1 MATNHDIS
9 DVIAETL
16 DVLKRGGLILYPTD
30 TVWGIGCDAT
40 NETAVQKVFA
50 LKRRAEAKSLVLL
63 ASDLDMV
70 ARYIRKIPS
79 IAVDLVSV
87 NDAPMT
93 IVYPG
98 AVIQRVAGEGTAPE
112 GRATRVCTPTNLR
125 SPGTPTEAGG
135 PSPDGGVSPKGE
147 LPKGQCPSPAGFG
160 LAPSVVAAD
169 GSVGIR
175 IPWIGSTISASGSRD
190 SGTGSSRSSRSLRA
204 DRSRTAAEAGDER
217 PVSAGAVFCNR
228 LIYRL
233 RRPLVSTSANISG
246 EPAPASFAEISPEIL
261 AGVDYVVPAA
271 VSGLALHG
279 LSRAVAGQRSDAP
292 PPASRAAT
300 SATSARQR
308 PAAPAP
314 SSRQAHS
321 AAVSFD
327 DSATGRPSQIL
338 KLGLDGEV
346 EIIRP

>member
-147 LPKGQCPSPAGFG
+147 LPKGVLPPPSGFLYMNPGAAGLQGWQVVRTALRFKLGPAPEASAAPVSASPAGSST
-160 LAPSVVAAD
+160 PSPVVD
-169 GSVGIR
+169 R
-175 IPWIGSTISASGSRD
+175 ISELEVFNLP
-190 SGTGSSRSSRSLRA
+190 RS
-204 DRSRTAAEAGDER
+204 
-217 PVSAGAVFCNR
+217 
-228 LIYRL
+228 
-233 RRPLVSTSANISG
+233 
-246 EPAPASFAEISPEIL
+246 
-261 AGVDYVVPAA
+261 
-271 VSGLALHG
+271 
-279 LSRAVAGQRSDAP
+279 
-292 PPASRAAT
+292 
-300 SATSARQR
+300 
-308 PAAPAP
+308 
-314 SSRQAHS
+314 
-321 AAVSFD
+321 
-327 DSATGRPSQIL
+327 
-338 KLGLDGEV
+338 
-346 EIIRP
+346 

>member
-1 MATNHDIS
+1 MPDLNTVIS
-9 DVIAETL
+9 EAL

-40 NETAVQKVFA
+40 NEEAVQRVFA

-63 ASDLDMV
+63 ACDLDMV

-98 AVIQRVAGEGTAPE
+98 AVVAGT
-112 GRATRVCTPTNLR
+112 
-125 SPGTPTEAGG
+125 S
-135 PSPDGGVSPKGE
+135 SS
-147 LPKGQCPSPAGFG
+147 FG

-175 IPWIGSTISASGSRD
+175 IPRAGSTGVD
-190 SGTGSSRSSRSLRA
+190 SKG
-204 DRSRTAAEAGDER
+204 DDWDER
-217 PVSAGAVFCNR
+217 PGSAGAVFCNR

-246 EPAPASFAEISPEIL
+246 EPAPASFPEISPEIR
-261 AGVDYVVPAA
+261 AGVDYVVPAS
-271 VSGLALHG
+271 VSGLAL
-279 LSRAVAGQRSDAP
+279 
-292 PPASRAAT
+292 PASGRT
-300 SATSARQR
+300 
-308 PAAPAP
+308 AP
-314 SSRQAHS
+314 SS
-321 AAVSFD
+321 AAVRFD
-327 DSATGRPSQIL
+327 DSASGRPSQIL

>member
-1 MATNHDIS
+1 MVDNKM
-9 DVIAETL
+9 IAKHGLNVAGQKHGLDEVVAEAL

-40 NETAVQKVFA
+40 NETAVQRVFA

-63 ASDLDMV
+63 ACDLDMV
-70 ARYIRKIPS
+70 ARYVRKIPS

-98 AVIQRVAGEGTAPE
+98 AVVAGASAQ
-112 GRATRVCTPTNLR
+112 RASGQTPAS
-125 SPGTPTEAGG
+125 SP
-135 PSPDGGVSPKGE
+135 
-147 LPKGQCPSPAGFG
+147 FG

-175 IPWIGSTISASGSRD
+175 IPRAGATGVD
-190 SGTGSSRSSRSLRA
+190 SKG
-204 DRSRTAAEAGDER
+204 DDWDER

-246 EPAPASFAEISPEIL
+246 EPAPASFPEISPEIR
-261 AGVDYVVPAA
+261 AGVDYIVPAS
-271 VSGLALHG
+271 VSGLALPG
-279 LSRAVAGQRSDAP
+279 LSRSGSP
-292 PPASRAAT
+292 SPASRSGSGQAPSAAT
-300 SATSARQR
+300 VR
-308 PAAPAP
+308 
-314 SSRQAHS
+314 
-321 AAVSFD
+321 FD

>member
-1 MATNHDIS
+1 MIAKHGLNVAGQKHGLDE
-9 DVIAETL
+9 VIAEAL
-16 DVLKRGGLILYPTD
+16 EVLKRGGLILYPTD

-40 NETAVQKVFA
+40 NEAAVQRVFA

-63 ASDLDMV
+63 ACDLDMV

-98 AVIQRVAGEGTAPE
+98 AVVQRVAGEGTAPE
-112 GRATRVCTPTNLR
+112 GRATL
-125 SPGTPTEAGG
+125 S
-135 PSPDGGVSPKGE
+135 
-147 LPKGQCPSPAGFG
+147 SPAGFG

-175 IPWIGSTISASGSRD
+175 IPRAGATGVD
-190 SGTGSSRSSRSLRA
+190 SKG
-204 DRSRTAAEAGDER
+204 DDWDER

-246 EPAPASFAEISPEIL
+246 EPAPASFPEISPEIR
-261 AGVDYVVPAA
+261 AGVDYIVPAS

-279 LSRAVAGQRSDAP
+279 ATPALSGSDRRASGR
-292 PPASRAAT
+292 T
-300 SATSARQR
+300 
-308 PAAPAP
+308 AP
-314 SSRQAHS
+314 SS
-321 AAVSFD
+321 AAVRFD
-327 DSATGRPSQIL
+327 DSASGRPSQIL

>member
-1 MATNHDIS
+1 MITKNDINE
-9 DVIAETL
+9 VVAEAL

-40 NETAVQKVFA
+40 NEAAVQRVFA

-63 ASDLDMV
+63 ACDLDMV

-98 AVIQRVAGEGTAPE
+98 AVVQRVAGEGTAPE
-112 GRATRVCTPTNLR
+112 GRATL
-125 SPGTPTEAGG
+125 S
-135 PSPDGGVSPKGE
+135 
-147 LPKGQCPSPAGFG
+147 SPAGFG

-175 IPWIGSTISASGSRD
+175 IPRAGSTGVD
-190 SGTGSSRSSRSLRA
+190 SKG
-204 DRSRTAAEAGDER
+204 DDWDER

-246 EPAPASFAEISPEIL
+246 EPAPASFPEISPEIR
-261 AGVDYVVPAA
+261 AGVDYIVPAT
-271 VSGLALHG
+271 VSGLALPG
-279 LSRAVAGQRSDAP
+279 LSRSGSP
-292 PPASRAAT
+292 FPASRSGLALPGLSRSGSPVPASRSGLALPGLSRSGAPSPASRSGSGQAPSAAT
-300 SATSARQR
+300 VR
-308 PAAPAP
+308 
-314 SSRQAHS
+314 
-321 AAVSFD
+321 FD
-327 DSATGRPSQIL
+327 DSASGRPSQIL

>member
-1 MATNHDIS
+1 MAESTPLKSLDA
-9 DVIAETL
+9 VIAEAI

-40 NETAVQKVFA
+40 NEEAVQKVFA
-50 LKRRAEAKSLVLL
+50 LKRRSEAKSLVLL
-63 ASDLDMV
+63 ACDLDMV

-79 IAVDLVSV
+79 IAVDLVEV

-98 AVIQRVAGEGTAPE
+98 AIVAGASGA
-112 GRATRVCTPTNLR
+112 AA
-125 SPGTPTEAGG
+125 S
-135 PSPDGGVSPKGE
+135 
-147 LPKGQCPSPAGFG
+147 G
-160 LAPSVVAAD
+160 LAPGTVAAD

-175 IPWIGSTISASGSRD
+175 ITRAAASRED
-190 SGTGSSRSSRSLRA
+190 
-204 DRSRTAAEAGDER
+204 DR
-217 PVSAGAVFCNR
+217 PVSSGAVFCSR

-246 EPAPASFAEISPEIL
+246 EAAPSDFAAISPEIR

-271 VSGLALHG
+271 
-279 LSRAVAGQRSDAP
+279 LSSFGR
-292 PPASRAAT
+292 
-300 SATSARQR
+300 
-308 PAAPAP
+308 
-314 SSRQAHS
+314 
-321 AAVSFD
+321 FD

>member
-1 MATNHDIS
+1 M
-9 DVIAETL
+9 IAKHGLNVAGQKHGLDEVVAEAL

-40 NETAVQKVFA
+40 NEAAVQRVFA

-63 ASDLDMV
+63 ACDLDMV

-98 AVIQRVAGEGTAPE
+98 AVVQRAAGEGTAPE
-112 GRATRVCTPTNLR
+112 GRATL
-125 SPGTPTEAGG
+125 S
-135 PSPDGGVSPKGE
+135 
-147 LPKGQCPSPAGFG
+147 SPAAFG

-175 IPWIGSTISASGSRD
+175 IPRAGSTGVD
-190 SGTGSSRSSRSLRA
+190 SKG
-204 DRSRTAAEAGDER
+204 DDWDER

-246 EPAPASFAEISPEIL
+246 EPAPASFPEISPEIR
-261 AGVDYVVPAA
+261 AGVDYIVPAS
-271 VSGLALHG
+271 VSGLALPG
-279 LSRAVAGQRSDAP
+279 ATPALSGSDRRASGR
-292 PPASRAAT
+292 T
-300 SATSARQR
+300 
-308 PAAPAP
+308 AP
-314 SSRQAHS
+314 SS
-321 AAVSFD
+321 AAVRFD
-327 DSATGRPSQIL
+327 DSASGRPSQIL

>member
-1 MATNHDIS
+1 MKDLDT
-9 DVIAETL
+9 VIAEAL

-40 NETAVQKVFA
+40 NEAAVQKVFA

-63 ASDLDMV
+63 ACDLDMV
-70 ARYIRKIPS
+70 ARYVKKIPP
-79 IAVDLVSV
+79 IAVDLVEV

-98 AVIQRVAGEGTAPE
+98 AIVAGASGNA
-112 GRATRVCTPTNLR
+112 A
-125 SPGTPTEAGG
+125 
-135 PSPDGGVSPKGE
+135 
-147 LPKGQCPSPAGFG
+147 FG
-160 LAPSVVAAD
+160 LAPATVAAD

-175 IPWIGSTISASGSRD
+175 IPHLPAEPVMPGPDRASR
-190 SGTGSSRSSRSLRA
+190 SRSSARDASGA
-204 DRSRTAAEAGDER
+204 DWAER
-217 PVSAGAVFCNR
+217 PASAGAVFCHR
-228 LIYRL
+228 LVYRL

-246 EPAPASFAEISPEIL
+246 EAAPSDFAAISPEIR

-271 VSGLALHG
+271 
-279 LSRAVAGQRSDAP
+279 LSPFGR
-292 PPASRAAT
+292 
-300 SATSARQR
+300 
-308 PAAPAP
+308 
-314 SSRQAHS
+314 
-321 AAVSFD
+321 FD

>member
-1 MATNHDIS
+1 MKDLNT
-9 DVIAETL
+9 VIAEAL

-40 NETAVQKVFA
+40 NEAAVQKVFA

-63 ASDLDMV
+63 ACDLDMV
-70 ARYIRKIPS
+70 ARYVRKIPP
-79 IAVDLVSV
+79 IAVDLVEV

-98 AVIQRVAGEGTAPE
+98 AIVAWA
-112 GRATRVCTPTNLR
+112 
-125 SPGTPTEAGG
+125 SGG
-135 PSPDGGVSPKGE
+135 
-147 LPKGQCPSPAGFG
+147 AAFG
-160 LAPSVVAAD
+160 LAPATVAAD

-175 IPWIGSTISASGSRD
+175 IPHLPAAGSRSAAF
-190 SGTGSSRSSRSLRA
+190 SGCPVKNGQNRQTPQGLGVGGPSKSAKNDGAPSATASAPGSRSAALRTSSPSGA
-204 DRSRTAAEAGDER
+204 DWAER
-217 PVSAGAVFCNR
+217 PASAGAVFCHR

-246 EPAPASFAEISPEIL
+246 EAAPSDFAAISPEIR

-271 VSGLALHG
+271 
-279 LSRAVAGQRSDAP
+279 LSPFGR
-292 PPASRAAT
+292 
-300 SATSARQR
+300 
-308 PAAPAP
+308 
-314 SSRQAHS
+314 
-321 AAVSFD
+321 FD

>member
-1 MATNHDIS
+1 MIAKHGLNVAGQKHGLDEVIS
-9 DVIAETL
+9 EAL
-16 DVLKRGGLILYPTD
+16 DVLKHGGLILYPTD

-40 NETAVQKVFA
+40 NEAAVQRVFA

-63 ASDLDMV
+63 ACDLDMV

-98 AVIQRVAGEGTAPE
+98 AVVAGEGAASDPVRGSAAHPSQPGGWAPRSE
-112 GRATRVCTPTNLR
+112 GNRGPRKSADFWGAHEGGTPLGGSTSPATRSRT
-125 SPGTPTEAGG
+125 
-135 PSPDGGVSPKGE
+135 
-147 LPKGQCPSPAGFG
+147 AGFG

-175 IPWIGSTISASGSRD
+175 IPRTGSTGVD
-190 SGTGSSRSSRSLRA
+190 SKG
-204 DRSRTAAEAGDER
+204 DDWDER

-246 EPAPASFAEISPEIL
+246 EPAPASFPEISPEIR
-261 AGVDYVVPAA
+261 AGVDYIVPAS
-271 VSGLALHG
+271 VSGLALPG
-279 LSRAVAGQRSDAP
+279 LSRSGSP
-292 PPASRAAT
+292 SPASRSGSGLALPGAT
-300 SATSARQR
+300 
-308 PAAPAP
+308 PALSGSDRRASGSGQTP
-314 SSRQAHS
+314 S
-321 AAVSFD
+321 AAAVRFD

>member
-40 NETAVQKVFA
+40 NEAAVQRVFA

-63 ASDLDMV
+63 ACDLDMV

-98 AVIQRVAGEGTAPE
+98 AVVQRVAGEGTAPE
-112 GRATRVCTPTNLR
+112 GRA
-125 SPGTPTEAGG
+125 S
-135 PSPDGGVSPKGE
+135 S
-147 LPKGQCPSPAGFG
+147 PSPAAFG

-175 IPWIGSTISASGSRD
+175 IPWIGFDASASRTPAGSPRD
-190 SGTGSSRSSRSLRA
+190 SRSQRA
-204 DRSRTAAEAGDER
+204 AAEAGDER

-246 EPAPASFAEISPEIL
+246 EPAPASFDEISPEIL

-271 VSGLALHG
+271 VSGLALPV
-279 LSRAVAGQRSDAP
+279 LSRAVAGQRSAAP

-314 SSRQAHS
+314 SSRQALS
-321 AAVSFD
+321 AAPPPASRAATSATSVRFD

>member
-1 MATNHDIS
+1 MITKNDINE
-9 DVIAETL
+9 VVAEAF

-40 NETAVQKVFA
+40 NEAAVQRVFA

-63 ASDLDMV
+63 ACDLDMV

-98 AVIQRVAGEGTAPE
+98 AVVQRVAGEGTAPE
-112 GRATRVCTPTNLR
+112 GRATLT
-125 SPGTPTEAGG
+125 
-135 PSPDGGVSPKGE
+135 
-147 LPKGQCPSPAGFG
+147 SPAAFG

-175 IPWIGSTISASGSRD
+175 IPRAGSTGVD
-190 SGTGSSRSSRSLRA
+190 SKG
-204 DRSRTAAEAGDER
+204 DDWDER

-246 EPAPASFAEISPEIL
+246 EPAPASFPEISPEIR
-261 AGVDYVVPAA
+261 AGVDYIVPAS
-271 VSGLALHG
+271 VSGLALPG
-279 LSRAVAGQRSDAP
+279 LSRSGSP
-292 PPASRAAT
+292 SPASVSGSGQAPSAAT
-300 SATSARQR
+300 VR
-308 PAAPAP
+308 
-314 SSRQAHS
+314 
-321 AAVSFD
+321 FD
-327 DSATGRPSQIL
+327 DSASGSPSQIL

>member
-1 MATNHDIS
+1 MIAKHGLDVAGQKHGLDEVIS
-9 DVIAETL
+9 EAL

-40 NETAVQKVFA
+40 NEAAVQRVFA
-50 LKRRAEAKSLVLL
+50 LKRRAEAKSLVVL
-63 ASDLDMV
+63 ACDLDMI

-98 AVIQRVAGEGTAPE
+98 AVVQRAAGEGTAPE
-112 GRATRVCTPTNLR
+112 GRATR
-125 SPGTPTEAGG
+125 GTEAGG

-175 IPWIGSTISASGSRD
+175 IPRAGSTGVD
-190 SGTGSSRSSRSLRA
+190 SKG
-204 DRSRTAAEAGDER
+204 DDWDER

-246 EPAPASFAEISPEIL
+246 EPAPASFPEISPEIR
-261 AGVDYVVPAA
+261 AGVDYIVPAS
-271 VSGLALHG
+271 VSGLALPG
-279 LSRAVAGQRSDAP
+279 ATPALSGSDRRASGRTTPS
-292 PPASRAAT
+292 AAT
-300 SATSARQR
+300 VR
-308 PAAPAP
+308 
-314 SSRQAHS
+314 
-321 AAVSFD
+321 FD
-327 DSATGRPSQIL
+327 DSASGRPSQIL

>member
-1 MATNHDIS
+1 MITKNDINE
-9 DVIAETL
+9 VIAEAL

-40 NETAVQKVFA
+40 NETAVQRVFA

-63 ASDLDMV
+63 ACDLDMV

-98 AVIQRVAGEGTAPE
+98 AVVQSVAGEGTAPE
-112 GRATRVCTPTNLR
+112 GRATL
-125 SPGTPTEAGG
+125 S
-135 PSPDGGVSPKGE
+135 
-147 LPKGQCPSPAGFG
+147 SPAGFG

-175 IPWIGSTISASGSRD
+175 IPHVPAGAFSECPVKNGRKCKTPQGLGVGGPSKTAKNDGAPSGD
-190 SGTGSSRSSRSLRA
+190 WA
-204 DRSRTAAEAGDER
+204 ER
-217 PVSAGAVFCNR
+217 PASAGAVFCNR

-246 EPAPASFAEISPEIL
+246 EPAPASFPEISPEII
-261 AGVDYVVPAA
+261 AGVDYIVPAS
-271 VSGLALHG
+271 VSGLALPG
-279 LSRAVAGQRSDAP
+279 LSRSVAGQRSAAQ

-300 SATSARQR
+300 SASSARQR

-314 SSRQAHS
+314 SSGQAPS
-321 AAVSFD
+321 AAPASAASLATVRFD
-327 DSATGRPSQIL
+327 DSASGRPSQIL

>member
-1 MATNHDIS
+1 MITKNDINE
-9 DVIAETL
+9 VVAEAL

-40 NETAVQKVFA
+40 NETAVQRVFA

-63 ASDLDMV
+63 ACDLDMV

-98 AVIQRVAGEGTAPE
+98 AVVQRVAGEGTAPE
-112 GRATRVCTPTNLR
+112 GRATRVCTPDSLR

-147 LPKGQCPSPAGFG
+147 LPKGQCPSPAAFG

-175 IPWIGSTISASGSRD
+175 IPRAGATGVD
-190 SGTGSSRSSRSLRA
+190 SKG
-204 DRSRTAAEAGDER
+204 DDWDER

-246 EPAPASFAEISPEIL
+246 EPAPASFPEISPEIR
-261 AGVDYVVPAA
+261 AGVDYIVPAS
-271 VSGLALHG
+271 VSGLALPG
-279 LSRAVAGQRSDAP
+279 LSRSGSP
-292 PPASRAAT
+292 SPASVSGSGLALPNSGRT
-300 SATSARQR
+300 
-308 PAAPAP
+308 AP
-314 SSRQAHS
+314 SSATVR
-321 AAVSFD
+321 FD
-327 DSATGRPSQIL
+327 DSASGRPSQIL

>member
-1 MATNHDIS
+1 MATNHDINE
-9 DVIAETL
+9 VVAETL

-63 ASDLDMV
+63 ACDLDMV

-93 IVYPG
+93 IVYPD
-98 AVIQRVAGEGTAPE
+98 AVVQRAAG
-112 GRATRVCTPTNLR
+112 
-125 SPGTPTEAGG
+125 
-135 PSPDGGVSPKGE
+135 
-147 LPKGQCPSPAGFG
+147 KGQYPSPAAFG

-175 IPWIGSTISASGSRD
+175 IP
-190 SGTGSSRSSRSLRA
+190 RA
-204 DRSRTAAEAGDER
+204 DSTGIDSKGADWDER

-246 EPAPASFAEISPEIL
+246 EPAPASFAEISPEII

-271 VSGLALHG
+271 VSGLALPG
-279 LSRAVAGQRSDAP
+279 LSRSGSP
-292 PPASRAAT
+292 SPASRSGSGQAPSAAT
-300 SATSARQR
+300 VR
-308 PAAPAP
+308 
-314 SSRQAHS
+314 
-321 AAVSFD
+321 FD
-327 DSATGRPSQIL
+327 DSASGRPSQIL

>member
-1 MATNHDIS
+1 MITKNDINE
-9 DVIAETL
+9 VVAEAL

-40 NETAVQKVFA
+40 NEAAVQRVFA

-63 ASDLDMV
+63 ACDLDMV

-98 AVIQRVAGEGTAPE
+98 AVVQCVAGEGTAPE
-112 GRATRVCTPTNLR
+112 GRATR
-125 SPGTPTEAGG
+125 GTEAGG

-147 LPKGQCPSPAGFG
+147 LPKGQCPSPAAFG

-175 IPWIGSTISASGSRD
+175 IPRAGSTGVD
-190 SGTGSSRSSRSLRA
+190 SKG
-204 DRSRTAAEAGDER
+204 DDWDER

-246 EPAPASFAEISPEIL
+246 EPAPASFPEISPEIR
-261 AGVDYVVPAA
+261 AGVDYIVPAS
-271 VSGLALHG
+271 VSGLALPG
-279 LSRAVAGQRSDAP
+279 LSRSGSP
-292 PPASRAAT
+292 SPASRSGSGLGLGQAPSAAT
-300 SATSARQR
+300 VR
-308 PAAPAP
+308 
-314 SSRQAHS
+314 
-321 AAVSFD
+321 FD
-327 DSATGRPSQIL
+327 DSASGRPSQIL

>member
-1 MATNHDIS
+1 MKDLDT
-9 DVIAETL
+9 VIAEAL

-40 NETAVQKVFA
+40 NEAAVQKVFA

-63 ASDLDMV
+63 ACDLDMV
-70 ARYIRKIPS
+70 ARYVRKIPP
-79 IAVDLVSV
+79 IAVDLVEV

-98 AVIQRVAGEGTAPE
+98 AIVAGALRLRAAGVGTVPE
-112 GRATRVCTPTNLR
+112 GRAT
-125 SPGTPTEAGG
+125 
-135 PSPDGGVSPKGE
+135 
-147 LPKGQCPSPAGFG
+147 FG

-175 IPWIGSTISASGSRD
+175 IP
-190 SGTGSSRSSRSLRA
+190 RA
-204 DRSRTAAEAGDER
+204 AAAREDDR
-217 PVSAGAVFCNR
+217 PVSAGATFCNR

-246 EPAPASFAEISPEIL
+246 EAAPSDFAAISPEIR

-271 VSGLALHG
+271 
-279 LSRAVAGQRSDAP
+279 LSVPADSRS
-292 PPASRAAT
+292 
-300 SATSARQR
+300 
-308 PAAPAP
+308 AAP
-314 SSRQAHS
+314 SGGSRTPAT
-321 AAVSFD
+321 VVRFD

>member
-1 MATNHDIS
+1 MKDLNT
-9 DVIAETL
+9 VIAEAL

-40 NETAVQKVFA
+40 NEAAVQKVFA

-63 ASDLDMV
+63 ACDLDMV
-70 ARYIRKIPS
+70 ARYVRKIPP
-79 IAVDLVSV
+79 IAVDLVEV

-98 AVIQRVAGEGTAPE
+98 AIVAGASGA
-112 GRATRVCTPTNLR
+112 A
-125 SPGTPTEAGG
+125 A
-135 PSPDGGVSPKGE
+135 
-147 LPKGQCPSPAGFG
+147 FG
-160 LAPSVVAAD
+160 LAPATVAAD

-175 IPWIGSTISASGSRD
+175 IP
-190 SGTGSSRSSRSLRA
+190 RA
-204 DRSRTAAEAGDER
+204 AAAREDDR
-217 PVSAGAVFCNR
+217 PVSAGATFCNR

-246 EPAPASFAEISPEIL
+246 EAAPSDFAAISPEIR
-261 AGVDYVVPAA
+261 AGVDYVIPAALSVPAGPRSA
-271 VSGLALHG
+271 APSGG
-279 LSRAVAGQRSDAP
+279 SRS
-292 PPASRAAT
+292 AAT
-300 SATSARQR
+300 VVR
-308 PAAPAP
+308 
-314 SSRQAHS
+314 
-321 AAVSFD
+321 FD

>member
-1 MATNHDIS
+1 MITKNDINE
-9 DVIAETL
+9 VVAEAL

-40 NETAVQKVFA
+40 NEAAVQRVFA

-63 ASDLDMV
+63 ACDLDMV

-98 AVIQRVAGEGTAPE
+98 AVVQRVAGEGTAPE
-112 GRATRVCTPTNLR
+112 GRATL
-125 SPGTPTEAGG
+125 S
-135 PSPDGGVSPKGE
+135 
-147 LPKGQCPSPAGFG
+147 SPAGFG

-175 IPWIGSTISASGSRD
+175 IPRAGSTGVD
-190 SGTGSSRSSRSLRA
+190 SKG
-204 DRSRTAAEAGDER
+204 DDWDER

-246 EPAPASFAEISPEIL
+246 EPAPASFPEISPEIR
-261 AGVDYVVPAA
+261 AGVDYIVPAT
-271 VSGLALHG
+271 VSGLALPG
-279 LSRAVAGQRSDAP
+279 LSRSGSP
-292 PPASRAAT
+292 FPASRSGLALPGLSRSGAP
-300 SATSARQR
+300 S
-308 PAAPAP
+308 PASRSGSGQALPNSGRTAP
-314 SSRQAHS
+314 SSATVR
-321 AAVSFD
+321 FD
-327 DSATGRPSQIL
+327 DSASGRPSQIL

>member
-1 MATNHDIS
+1 MVTKNDINE
-9 DVIAETL
+9 VIAEAL

-40 NETAVQKVFA
+40 NETAVQRVFA

-63 ASDLDMV
+63 ACDLDMV

-98 AVIQRVAGEGTAPE
+98 AVVQRVAGEGTAPE
-112 GRATRVCTPTNLR
+112 GAPEGRAS
-125 SPGTPTEAGG
+125 SPST
-135 PSPDGGVSPKGE
+135 SS
-147 LPKGQCPSPAGFG
+147 FG

-175 IPWIGSTISASGSRD
+175 IPRAGSTGVD
-190 SGTGSSRSSRSLRA
+190 SKG
-204 DRSRTAAEAGDER
+204 DDWDER

-246 EPAPASFAEISPEIL
+246 EPAPASFPEISPEIR
-261 AGVDYVVPAA
+261 AGVDYIVPAS
-271 VSGLALHG
+271 VSGLALPG
-279 LSRAVAGQRSDAP
+279 LSRSGSP
-292 PPASRAAT
+292 SPASRAAT

-314 SSRQAHS
+314 SSRQAPS
-321 AAVSFD
+321 AAPASAASLATVRFD
-327 DSATGRPSQIL
+327 DSASGRPSQIL

>member
-1 MATNHDIS
+1 MITKNDINE
-9 DVIAETL
+9 VVAEAL

-40 NETAVQKVFA
+40 NEAAVQRVFA

-63 ASDLDMV
+63 ACDLDMV

-147 LPKGQCPSPAGFG
+147 LPKGQCPSPAAFG

-175 IPWIGSTISASGSRD
+175 IPRAGSTGVD
-190 SGTGSSRSSRSLRA
+190 SKG
-204 DRSRTAAEAGDER
+204 DDWDER

-246 EPAPASFAEISPEIL
+246 EPAPASFPEISPEIR
-261 AGVDYVVPAA
+261 AGVDYIVPAS
-271 VSGLALHG
+271 VSGLALPG
-279 LSRAVAGQRSDAP
+279 LSRSGSP
-292 PPASRAAT
+292 SPASRSGSGQAPSAAT
-300 SATSARQR
+300 VR
-308 PAAPAP
+308 
-314 SSRQAHS
+314 
-321 AAVSFD
+321 FD
-327 DSATGRPSQIL
+327 DSASGRPSQIL

>member
-1 MATNHDIS
+1 MKDLDT
-9 DVIAETL
+9 VIAEAL

-40 NETAVQKVFA
+40 NEAAVQKVFS

-63 ASDLDMV
+63 ACDLDMV
-70 ARYIRKIPS
+70 ARYVRKIPP
-79 IAVDLVSV
+79 IAVDLVEV

-98 AVIQRVAGEGTAPE
+98 AIVAGA
-112 GRATRVCTPTNLR
+112 
-125 SPGTPTEAGG
+125 SGG
-135 PSPDGGVSPKGE
+135 
-147 LPKGQCPSPAGFG
+147 AAFG
-160 LAPSVVAAD
+160 LAPATVAAD

-175 IPWIGSTISASGSRD
+175 IPHLPAAQPAFAEGP
-190 SGTGSSRSSRSLRA
+190 SRSSARDASGA
-204 DRSRTAAEAGDER
+204 DWAER
-217 PVSAGAVFCNR
+217 PASAGAVFCSR

-246 EPAPASFAEISPEIL
+246 EAAPSDFAAISAEIR

-271 VSGLALHG
+271 
-279 LSRAVAGQRSDAP
+279 LSVPADSRS
-292 PPASRAAT
+292 
-300 SATSARQR
+300 
-308 PAAPAP
+308 AAP
-314 SSRQAHS
+314 SGGSRTPAT
-321 AAVSFD
+321 VVRFD

>member
-1 MATNHDIS
+1 MIAKHGFDE
-9 DVIAETL
+9 VIAEAL
-16 DVLKRGGLILYPTD
+16 EVLKRGGLILYPTD

-40 NETAVQKVFA
+40 NEAAVQRVFA

-63 ASDLDMV
+63 ACDLDMV

-98 AVIQRVAGEGTAPE
+98 AT
-112 GRATRVCTPTNLR
+112 
-125 SPGTPTEAGG
+125 
-135 PSPDGGVSPKGE
+135 
-147 LPKGQCPSPAGFG
+147 G

-175 IPWIGSTISASGSRD
+175 IPRAGATGVD
-190 SGTGSSRSSRSLRA
+190 SKG
-204 DRSRTAAEAGDER
+204 DDWDER

-246 EPAPASFAEISPEIL
+246 EPAPASFPEISPEIR
-261 AGVDYVVPAA
+261 AGVDYIVPAS
-271 VSGLALHG
+271 VSGLALPG
-279 LSRAVAGQRSDAP
+279 LSRSGSP
-292 PPASRAAT
+292 SPASRSGSGQAP
-300 SATSARQR
+300 S
-308 PAAPAP
+308 AAPARATSP
-314 SSRQAHS
+314 ATVR
-321 AAVSFD
+321 FD
-327 DSATGRPSQIL
+327 DSASGRPSQIL

-346 EIIRP
+346 EIIRQ